1 MHTTR
6 DTAASIVEQRG
17 ADYLMTVK
25 QNCPETYQALATM
38 PWEQASGRFKN
49 DAKSITYAYGITSVS
64 SADGLA
70 PANRATCN
78 NLVLPLIL
86 NCRRWDNAAAALRY
100 FTLHRKAALQTL
112 LSHD

>member
-6 DTAASIVEQRG
+6 DTAASIVEQHG
-17 ADYLMTVK
+17 ADYLMTVE

-38 PWEQASGRFKN
+38 PWEQASGCFKN
-49 DAKSITYAYGITSVS
+49 DAKSITCAYGITSVS

-78 NLVLPLIL
+78 NLVLALIP
-86 NCRRWDNAAAALRY
+86 NHPVRPSLRLPSL
-100 FTLHRKAALQTL
+100 TTVPP
-112 LSHD
+112 S